1 MNALLILFLAFFAY
15 RGLQISA
22 ATSIQGQVISPLHN
36 QEVTVLLNNKIK
48 VDVEKLQFSLNA
60 PSGTHKLTAE
70 SKDMIFNTLEI
81 VIAPKNDKVECFE
94 IIGNLKIS
102 SPIVLM
108 GKPRNQ
114 ISLSLKDQIF
124 KDKSLTF
131 LFLIFSLTFVLKK
144 CNEHALSDSISETNF
159 RKNELF
165 AKIDEAYAKSLN
177 EN

>member
-1 MNALLILFLAFFAY
+1 
-15 RGLQISA
+15 
-22 ATSIQGQVISPLHN
+22 
-36 QEVTVLLNNKIK
+36 
-48 VDVEKLQFSLNA
+48 
-60 PSGTHKLTAE
+60 
-70 SKDMIFNTLEI
+70 MIFNTLEI

-144 CNEHALSDSISETNF
+144 CNEHALSVILTKDVFFVSNHILIREKNYKGIYMKKLICFIVKNF
-159 RKNELF
+159 E
-165 AKIDEAYAKSLN
+165 KI
-177 EN
+177 